1 MIFLAQKADKF
12 FRLLSGFKLST
23 RSLAELSLR
32 LRQKKRGG
40 GSASDRQ
47 RGRQPELLV
56 VRCER

>member
-32 LRQKKRGG
+32 LRQKKGAAG
-40 GSASDRQ
+40 APATASE
-47 RGRQPELLV
+47 GVSPS
-56 VRCER
+56 CWW